1 MYFWLEILRS
11 PSSVYLSPS
20 RPARKVGSAG
30 LLCPLLACD
39 LYFHWGWSVRQFS
52 LRESLSGGPAKH
64 TKLSCALT
72 IASRGLPRSC
82 ASRYPPPFGL
92 RQPLKLYV
100 SPLIFPLYAGRY
112 LFQRFACLKGFPSL
126 LGLQRLPA
134 KHHQLSFLQCCAASV
149 AQRFCVGCARLQVRA
164 LPFWPSGLTLRSSG
178 LAFSQPLILAVS
190 HHRTTMHLS
199 QVFLAFTLLLLA
211 GCNQQAL
218 IDKFAPQEEVGKAKQ
233 LVVQLAAKD
242 YGAIQAQLDTK
253 LRTPDLQETLERLTK
268 TIPTENPKSI
278 NIVGAQTF
286 TNGDVTNYNL
296 TFEYEYTN
304 SWLLTNVQM
313 VRSGSQLV
321 VTGLHIQP
329 EQTSLKELNRF
340 SLSEKGF
347 LHYVFLV
354 LAVAIPLFVVYVLR
368 LCYKTPGIKRKW
380 LWYVF
385 IAVGMIQFSL
395 NWTTGATGV
404 QPLSVLLLGAS
415 FLSSGPFAP
424 VVLSFALPIGAI
436 SFLAKRQS
444 LAGRDVG

>member
-1 MYFWLEILRS
+1 
-11 PSSVYLSPS
+11 
-20 RPARKVGSAG
+20 
-30 LLCPLLACD
+30 
-39 LYFHWGWSVRQFS
+39 
-52 LRESLSGGPAKH
+52 
-64 TKLSCALT
+64 
-72 IASRGLPRSC
+72 
-82 ASRYPPPFGL
+82 
-92 RQPLKLYV
+92 
-100 SPLIFPLYAGRY
+100 
-112 LFQRFACLKGFPSL
+112 
-126 LGLQRLPA
+126 
-134 KHHQLSFLQCCAASV
+134 
-149 AQRFCVGCARLQVRA
+149 
-164 LPFWPSGLTLRSSG
+164 
-178 LAFSQPLILAVS
+178 
-190 HHRTTMHLS
+190 MHLS